1 MNFSKSKIAL
11 YNISRVSFVIIYIT
25 YATLYVGTSLGR
37 WNIPH
42 GLLET
47 LNIFSFLLYITDFI
61 VVIVMFVNLLRS
73 KLSEGDFIG
82 KTIRIILGVNL
93 VVKVIMLLIWLNL
106 VVIYSAELDLIYYV
120 LEACF
125 VLTTIV
131 LFNDKKEMGNN

>member
-1 MNFSKSKIAL
+1 MNLSKSGAAL
-11 YNISRVSFVIIYIT
+11 YNIFRVSFVLTYIT

-42 GLLET
+42 DFLAT
-47 LNIFSFLLYITDFI
+47 LNVLSFLLYITDFI

-73 KLSEGDFIG
+73 KFSEGDFIG
-82 KTIRIILGVNL
+82 QALRIILGINL
-93 VVKVIMLLIWLNL
+93 IVKVIMLLIWLNL
-106 VVIYSAELDLIYYV
+106 VVIYSTELDLIYYV

-131 LFNDKKEMGNN
+131 LFNGK